1 MEQFSACDRE
11 RHVNYSVLLCTLRV
25 TDTEIKAEITQLQ
38 VGALLM
44 AGFGLTSAHICVHR
58 IVFFFRV
65 SSPMFGNYLNFLQH
79 KEAVSSNIGTC
90 YTCRPNLIVLYIV
103 YVMSLNELKV
113 CVSCTLTTQVITHY
127 LSLSA
132 KAREKQPVLAGIV
145 NGLLAIR
152 MIDSVQYC
160 IVESMRVVTSLYLK
174 YSELQRCYVGGNSVV
189 LNSKTGGP
197 NQERACTSLSE
208 GRHIVRS

>member
-1 MEQFSACDRE
+1 
-11 RHVNYSVLLCTLRV
+11 
-25 TDTEIKAEITQLQ
+25 
-38 VGALLM
+38 
-44 AGFGLTSAHICVHR
+44 
-58 IVFFFRV
+58 
-65 SSPMFGNYLNFLQH
+65 MFGNYLNFLQH